1 MNFMNQR
8 ARKLKQ
14 GAIRAMFDRAAGM
27 EGVISLGIGEPDMPT
42 PALICQAGMEALARG
57 ETHYTPN
64 AGTMELRRAIAEKS
78 YLAPLAY
85 DPAGE
90 IIVTSGGMGAL
101 SLLFL
106 VILDEGDEVLIQDPQ
121 WLNHAA
127 QVQYCGGVPVRVP
140 TEAASGFSM
149 RRETAEP
156 LITDKTKA
164 ILLNSPNNPTGSVM
178 TREALEE
185 IAGIARER
193 DLLVISDEVYS
204 TLLYGG
210 ASHISIASLPGM
222 RERTV
227 VINSFSKSYS
237 MTGWRVGFAAGPQE
251 IIGKMTVLQENLVA
265 CAPAFG
271 QWAAR
276 YALQSR
282 CDLEK
287 MRGIYRRR
295 RDLMT
300 GGLNAI
306 PGIRCEVPKGA
317 FYVFPDIRALERSSE
332 ELAEVLLEG
341 AHVAAIPGS
350 AFGENGEGFLRMSYA
365 NSEEN
370 ISEALRRIR
379 AFLKTG

>member
-1 MNFMNQR
+1 
-8 ARKLKQ
+8 
-14 GAIRAMFDRAAGM
+14 
-27 EGVISLGIGEPDMPT
+27 
-42 PALICQAGMEALARG
+42 
-57 ETHYTPN
+57 
-64 AGTMELRRAIAEKS
+64 
-78 YLAPLAY
+78 
-85 DPAGE
+85 
-90 IIVTSGGMGAL
+90 
-101 SLLFL
+101 
-106 VILDEGDEVLIQDPQ
+106 
-121 WLNHAA
+121 
-127 QVQYCGGVPVRVP
+127 
-140 TEAASGFSM
+140 
-149 RRETAEP
+149 
-156 LITDKTKA
+156 
-164 ILLNSPNNPTGSVM
+164 M
-178 TREALEE
+178 T
-185 IAGIARER
+185 
-193 DLLVISDEVYS
+193 VN
-204 TLLYGG
+204 
-210 ASHISIASLPGM
+210 M